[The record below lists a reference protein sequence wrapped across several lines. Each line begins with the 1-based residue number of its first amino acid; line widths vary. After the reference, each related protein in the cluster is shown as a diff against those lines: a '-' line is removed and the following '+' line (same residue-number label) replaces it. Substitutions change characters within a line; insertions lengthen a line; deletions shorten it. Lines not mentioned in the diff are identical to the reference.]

1 MHEKYIA
8 PLSPNKVHT
17 TIAEYEKEQIAKNK
31 AMRDSIT
38 NFIKEYN
45 ATKGY
50 DFILT
55 RVGDEILYANE
66 AYDITEEIVE
76 GLNQRYK
83 GTTGK

>member
-1 MHEKYIA
+1 
-8 PLSPNKVHT
+8 
-17 TIAEYEKEQIAKNK
+17 
-31 AMRDSIT
+31 MRDSIT